1 MFEFLVELK
10 RASWALKDVFQLLK
24 KCKMLSVLLLHL
36 KSMKFSD
43 QQKYESAEMRQL
55 QVFR

>member
-24 KCKMLSVLLLHL
+24 KCKMLSALVTLE
-36 KSMKFSD
+36 
-43 QQKYESAEMRQL
+43 KYETLRSTEVRVSRNEAIAG
-55 QVFR
+55 V